1 MQKRY
6 RPPREYLLFI
16 ASFIISVLCRYLSL
30 YEINSRYMHLNEV
43 YCLFAFL
50 PKRIAQEA
58 LLTKEPTS
66 HTTVRTD
73 RYTAVQPHKCKDSQQ
88 RLRILKY
95 PASASLSFAMKPFNT
110 GLPAIRQYPSLELPH
125 WYYSKILRLSFI
137 THRYNLYRTTRLA
150 SGFRHTKKHLSL
162 RYGAFPG
169 DPCGNRTHVN
179 GVRGRCLNR
188 LTNGP

>member
-43 YCLFAFL
+43 FCLFAFL

-73 RYTAVQPHKCKDSQQ
+73 RYTAVQPHKCKDSYRSRMLQ
-88 RLRILKY
+88 Y
-95 PASASLSFAMKPFNT
+95 PACTSLSFVMVFVSVP
-110 GLPAIRQYPSLELPH
+110 LPAIAQYPFREFPFLQACHFGIPNFTRFFTLVLGSFLCFQIQQRNL
-125 WYYSKILRLSFI
+125 LLSHSSHLCIVQHKYCPKKWDLTMGGIEI
-137 THRYNLYRTTRLA
+137 TAYIA
-150 SGFRHTKKHLSL
+150 S
-162 RYGAFPG
+162 P
-169 DPCGNRTHVN
+169 
-179 GVRGRCLNR
+179 
-188 LTNGP
+188 